1 MLYVYG
7 VMIRL
12 FVLLVGKLETTF
24 LYKIDISLD
33 SYWDQLEMS
42 AYCDGDVYKLRF
54 ICKVAKL

>member
-33 SYWDQLEMS
+33 SYWDQL
-42 AYCDGDVYKLRF
+42 DGDVYKLRF